1 MHQLTPFW
9 VWNHCHR
16 QKCASY
22 WFGLQR
28 VADSFHPNVHAL
40 LFSYTLTLFKSFALD
55 ALLYKLLTEFSPIRL
70 ITIAQ
75 MIRIIM
81 VNSQLRLAALARFE
95 TLFAQNRLTY

>member
-1 MHQLTPFW
+1 MQQPTPLW
-9 VWNHCHR
+9 VWNYCHR
-16 QKCASY
+16 QKRASY

-28 VADSFHPNVHAL
+28 VADSSNPKVHAL

-70 ITIAQ
+70 IAIAQ

-81 VNSQLRLAALARFE
+81 VKNQLRLAALARFE
-95 TLFAQNRLTY
+95 TLFVQNRLN